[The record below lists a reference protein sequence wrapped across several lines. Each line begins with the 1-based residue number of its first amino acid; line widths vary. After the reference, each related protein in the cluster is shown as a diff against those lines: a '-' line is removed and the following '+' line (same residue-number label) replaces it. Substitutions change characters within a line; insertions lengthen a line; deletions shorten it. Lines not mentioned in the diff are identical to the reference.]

1 MKSLLIIFLSIFLLT
16 SCIPL
21 KIAPTIKE
29 DKIKIAKRFKR
40 HLPKQYALIFKDPK
54 DADEFYHFINT
65 KYRLNHKMV
74 EDNVPFTIDGEEY
87 SFSFYEVEK
96 ITKTINLLP
105 FFLDAALDNKG
116 YDPVFEDSYS
126 SRKGH
131 WYIALTSFDV
141 GLNDVLDPEN
151 ENREAIIK
159 YLRDLR
165 IEYLN
170 SNNYLEA
177 LLKKQTLEEVISID

>member
-1 MKSLLIIFLSIFLLT
+1 MKSLLTISLCIFLFS

-21 KIAPTIKE
+21 KIAPNIKE
-29 DKIKIAKRFKR
+29 DKIKLAKRFKG
-40 HLPKQYALIFKDPK
+40 HLPKHYALIFKDPK
-54 DADEFYHFINT
+54 DADEFYYFINT
-65 KYRLNHKMV
+65 KYQLNHEGV
-74 EDNVPFTIDGEEY
+74 TNDVPFKIDGHEF

-105 FFLDAALDNKG
+105 FFLDAALDNKE

-131 WYIALTSFDV
+131 WYIALTSLDADM
-141 GLNDVLDPEN
+141 NDVLHPDT

-170 SNNYLEA
+170 TSNYLEA
-177 LLKKQTLEEVISID
+177 MLKKQTLDEAISID